1 MTKEQFKTFKDKQ
14 QELYAKYE
22 NSKDPKAYDDM
33 NKEWLEFIKNF
44 GKQKH
49 NNLKR

>member
-1 MTKEQFKTFKDKQ
+1 MKKEQFVIFKNKQ
-14 QELYAKYE
+14 NELYDKYA

-44 GKQKH
+44 GK
-49 NNLKR
+49 